1 MHKALEGEFNLL
13 SRDIYKFLCH
23 RQHFKHALDDIWSMF
38 SIKFSIFGLAFEEF
52 LNKNFM
58 AVLPARERQLRLYS
72 KFKATQGSRPVQSTN
87 SEHLTTG
94 SHVTAML
101 TSPRGQFLNL
111 MAGTEFFKL

>member
-23 RQHFKHALDDIWSMF
+23 RQHFKHASDDIWSMF

-58 AVLPARERQLRLYS
+58 AVLLARERQLRLYS
-72 KFKATQGSRPVQSTN
+72 KLKATQGSRPVQSTN

-94 SHVTAML
+94 EVIVML
-101 TSPRGQFLNL
+101 TPHRGQFLNL

>member
-58 AVLPARERQLRLYS
+58 AVLLARERQLRLYS
-72 KFKATQGSRPVQSTN
+72 KLKATQGSRPVQSTN

-94 SHVTAML
+94 EVTVML
-101 TSPRGQFLNL
+101 TPHRGQFLNL
-111 MAGTEFFKL
+111 MAGTEFFKF